1 MKKHRT
7 YIKSLSFHRAVN
19 FRDMRQ
25 ADVLV
30 HMQTMRAN
38 VLLCRKLKRKGYS
51 CGVQLGASYVA
62 KNIPHVPYEQ
72 RNKEM
77 YPIIQARST
86 LLEDLLGVCG
96 KPVSGICERGIE
108 AGVFETGMVLVNH
121 RFNTV

>member
-1 MKKHRT
+1 
-7 YIKSLSFHRAVN
+7 
-19 FRDMRQ
+19 
-25 ADVLV
+25 
-30 HMQTMRAN
+30 MQEIE
-38 VLLCRKLKRKGYS
+38 KGKVIS

-96 KPVSGICERGIE
+96 NLFQESVKE
-108 AGVFETGMVLVNH
+108 ALKQVCLRREWFW
-121 RFNTV
+121 